1 MIILLS
7 LVAVFTIESTKKE
20 IIFEKLIPPILIACI
35 VSGTKFIMRKI
46 TKLEKHYSE
55 SDSRKS
61 MVRKMMILQFC
72 TVGLIVLINSFDQ
85 RLIQFL
91 GFKVP
96 ESSSY
101 KEFSVEWYK
110 DAGTTITLTVAV
122 LTLSPHLANGSLL
135 FLRFLRQ
142 FYDQRFSCDPKFT
155 CQYT

>member
-1 MIILLS
+1 
-7 LVAVFTIESTKKE
+7 
-20 IIFEKLIPPILIACI
+20 
-35 VSGTKFIMRKI
+35 MRKI

-135 FLRFLRQ
+135 FLRFLRLYLRSISKSYQ
-142 FYDQRFSCDPKFT
+142 I
-155 CQYT
+155 